1 MVLIS
6 AVLRSH
12 VLSINPNKIELE
24 VEAGPERGRRY
35 SVDQAGARIGR
46 DPSNDFVVNDPSLS
60 RFHCRIYLAG
70 DGQARVA
77 DLGSTNTTEVNGAP
91 IADVALM
98 PGDRIVI
105 GDTTLRVL
113 GSAPT
118 ASAVIRTDAPT
129 AAEAPSPVPVAVEPN
144 APATAAHAAPEVPDL
159 FSRNTAMSDA
169 AARKH
174 VSKTLWLV
182 VGLVFVVTIVLVL
195 FKLGLFDLNRHNAL
209 KGAALPALEIQYEK
223 VDATSSNIFR
233 FELALL
239 GSNLTGRVD
248 NLADTRHSTKEKKL
262 DVGTLG
268 KLISQLDNTGF
279 FALENEYKGA
289 QTDILDSHD
298 LTITTGA
305 RTKRVVVIN
314 RVMPEA
320 FKKATEIVETFGLNT
335 LGMLV
340 ISVPPEKLIEMAR
353 DAMLQGK
360 KSFDEKEV
368 SFGNLY
374 KSMKAFEAADV
385 FLETIDPKPD
395 FYQDII
401 GGRTDTKKLLQERY
415 DDRAFRAEKA
425 IKIGDWLEAS
435 KHLRVILESVPDR
448 EDDRYKQAQVKLLDV
463 ERHLRPNR

>member
-60 RFHCRIYLAG
+60 RFHCRIYLTG
-70 DGQARVA
+70 DGQPRVA

-113 GSAPT
+113 GNAPT

-129 AAEAPSPVPVAVEPN
+129 AAEAPPPVPAATAST
-144 APATAAHAAPEVPDL
+144 APAAAAHATPEVPDL
-159 FSRNTAMSDA
+159 FSRNTASSDA
-169 AARKH
+169 AVRKH

-182 VGLVFVVTIVLVL
+182 VGLIFVVTVVLVL
-195 FKLGLFDLNRHNAL
+195 FKLGVFDLGRNVI
-209 KGAALPALEIQYEK
+209 KGAVLPALEIQYEK

-248 NLADTRHSTKEKKL
+248 NLADARHSTKEKKL

-374 KSMKAFEAADV
+374 KAMKAFEAADV

-401 GGRTDTKKLLQERY
+401 GGRADTKRLLQERY

-435 KHLRVILESVPDR
+435 KHLQVILQSVPDR